1 MPSDSSGCS
10 RSRPSTVWAKPPSER
25 EKAAEAEAA
34 EAEAANGDAEESEEA
49 EEEEEE
55 EEEEG
60 EEEEV
65 MVGGVPKPFSHVT
78 QDDIDHHMSEAEYQR
93 YFELSRAE

>member
-1 MPSDSSGCS
+1 
-10 RSRPSTVWAKPPSER
+10 V
-25 EKAAEAEAA
+25 AAAA
-34 EAEAANGDAEESEEA
+34 
-49 EEEEEE
+49 E

-78 QDDIDHHMSEAEYQR
+78 QDDIDQHMSEAEYQA